1 MKRIESSITIECS
14 VEEVFTTVADFNS
27 HAVWRTG
34 LIAATL
40 TSEGPVQAGA
50 TYQYSMKVM
59 GKEIET
65 TGQIEAYQPPKHYG
79 WKATSG
85 PFPMS
90 GNVKCEATSGGGT
103 RVTETVEVDPGG
115 FFKLAEPLLIK
126 QQQSQMQKD
135 LQQLK
140 ALLEK

>member
-1 MKRIESSITIECS
+1 MKKLESTITINRK
-14 VEEVFTTVADFNS
+14 VEEVFNTVADFNS

-34 LIAATL
+34 LIAAFL
-40 TSEGPVQAGA
+40 TSEGPVHIGA
-50 TYQYSMKVM
+50 TYQYNLKIM

-65 TGQIEAYQPPKHYG
+65 SGQVEAYQPPAHYA

-85 PFPMS
+85 PFPLS
-90 GNVKCEATSGGGT
+90 GEVKCETIPGGGT

-126 QQQSQMQKD
+126 QQQSQMEKD
-135 LQQLK
+135 LKQLK
-140 ALLEK
+140 TLLEK